1 MTQDGA
7 PSEATHSGA
16 TGFGFPLDPRIDVL
30 DPPSTEDS
38 FPSPD
43 TADADCH
50 ARDILKVIFAR
61 IWSPVLLIALGSVQ
75 QSGCMSASTGSGRW
89 S

>member
-30 DPPSTEDS
+30 DPPS
-38 FPSPD
+38 
-43 TADADCH
+43 
-50 ARDILKVIFAR
+50 R
-61 IWSPVLLIALGSVQ
+61 
-75 QSGCMSASTGSGRW
+75 
-89 S
+89 